1 VNESGA
7 TDIPARRRRLLVV
20 VGLALSAG
28 LAAAT
33 AVALTTGGGGSDA
46 PVVPAQTT
54 PFSGSPPLKIQL
66 PGGDVK
72 GTLAQLKAAQREL
85 PAGDVRIAVA
95 RAIAGYSTG
104 GAAATLAA
112 LRALPQGEPVVS
124 LHLGLAEL
132 WSGEQAAGVAELKRT
147 RTLDPHGFY
156 GSLADNTLHTE
167 QRPDYPIYIP
177 PPAVPSGDDVKR
189 LRTLAARQPN
199 RSDVWLAL
207 AYQLQRTDH
216 VEAIADARKALE
228 LDPTGVSPR
237 VAVAVIGYSK
247 DDPSA
252 SFAVLG
258 PLTQQVSDTSEVRFH
273 LGELLFWLKQDTDAE
288 AQWRQVVQNTPASV
302 YGRTATLLMKKLGG

>member
-1 VNESGA
+1 MVLGVA
-7 TDIPARRRRLLVV
+7 LAAGVAAAAAVV
-20 VGLALSAG
+20 VF
-28 LAAAT
+28 
-33 AVALTTGGGGSDA
+33 TGGGGQDPA
-46 PVVPAQTT
+46 VVPSKTT
-54 PFSGSPPLKIQL
+54 PFSGSPPLKIEL

-72 GTLAQLKAAQREL
+72 GTRAQVQAAQREL

-95 RAIAGYSTG
+95 RAIAGYSTA
-104 GAAATLAA
+104 GAAATLAD
-112 LRALPQGEPVVS
+112 LRALPQDEPVVS

-177 PPAVPSGDDVKR
+177 PPAVPSGDDVKQ

-207 AYQLQRTDH
+207 AYLLQRSDH
-216 VEAIADARKALE
+216 AEAIADARKALE
-228 LDPTGVSPR
+228 LDPTGISPR

-247 DDPSA
+247 DDPTA

-258 PLTQQVSDTSEVRFH
+258 PLTQQASDTSEIRFH

-288 AQWRQVVQNTPASV
+288 AQWRQVVQDSPTSV
-302 YGRTATLLMKKLGG
+302 YGRTAAQLMQTLGG

>member
-1 VNESGA
+1 MVLGVA
-7 TDIPARRRRLLVV
+7 LAAGVAAAAAVV
-20 VGLALSAG
+20 VF
-28 LAAAT
+28 
-33 AVALTTGGGGSDA
+33 TGGGGQDPA
-46 PVVPAQTT
+46 VVPSKTT
-54 PFSGSPPLKIQL
+54 PFSGSPPLKIEL

-72 GTLAQLKAAQREL
+72 GTRAQVRAAQREL

-95 RAIAGYSTG
+95 RAIAAYSTA
-104 GAAATLAA
+104 GAAATLAD
-112 LRALPQGEPVVS
+112 LRALPQDEPVVS

-177 PPAVPSGDDVKR
+177 PPAVPSGDDVKQ

-207 AYQLQRTDH
+207 AYLLQRSDH
-216 VEAIADARKALE
+216 AEAIADARKALE
-228 LDPTGVSPR
+228 LDPTGISPR

-247 DDPSA
+247 DDPTA

-258 PLTQQVSDTSEVRFH
+258 PLTQQASDTSEIRFH

-288 AQWRQVVQNTPASV
+288 AQWRQVVQDSPTSV
-302 YGRTATLLMKKLGG
+302 YGRTAAQLMQTLGG

>member
-1 VNESGA
+1 MVLGVA
-7 TDIPARRRRLLVV
+7 LAAGVAAAAAVV
-20 VGLALSAG
+20 VF
-28 LAAAT
+28 
-33 AVALTTGGGGSDA
+33 TGGGGQDPA
-46 PVVPAQTT
+46 VVPSKTT
-54 PFSGSPPLKIQL
+54 PFTGSPPLKIEL

-72 GTLAQLKAAQREL
+72 GTRAQLRAAQREL

-95 RAIAGYSTG
+95 RAIAGYSSG
-104 GAAATLAA
+104 GAAATLAD
-112 LRALPQGEPVVS
+112 LRALPQDEPVVS

-132 WSGEQAAGVAELKRT
+132 WSGEQSAGLAELKRT

-177 PPAVPSGDDVKR
+177 PPAVPSGDDVKQ

-207 AYQLQRTDH
+207 AYLLQRSDH
-216 VEAIADARKALE
+216 AEAIADARKALE

-247 DDPSA
+247 DDPTA

-258 PLTQQVSDTSEVRFH
+258 PLTQQASDTSEIRFH

-288 AQWRQVVQNTPASV
+288 AQWRQVVHDSPTSV
-302 YGRTATLLMKKLGG
+302 YGRTAAQLMHTLGG

>member
-1 VNESGA
+1 MVLGVA
-7 TDIPARRRRLLVV
+7 LAAGVAAAAAVV
-20 VGLALSAG
+20 VF
-28 LAAAT
+28 
-33 AVALTTGGGGSDA
+33 TGGGGQDPA
-46 PVVPAQTT
+46 VVPSKTT
-54 PFSGSPPLKIQL
+54 PFSGSPPLKIEL

-72 GTLAQLKAAQREL
+72 GTRAQVQAAQREL

-95 RAIAGYSTG
+95 RAIAGYSTA
-104 GAAATLAA
+104 GAAATLAD
-112 LRALPQGEPVVS
+112 LRALPQDQPVVS

-177 PPAVPSGDDVKR
+177 PPAVPSGDDVKQ

-207 AYQLQRTDH
+207 AYLLQRSDH
-216 VEAIADARKALE
+216 AEAIADARKALE
-228 LDPTGVSPR
+228 LDPTGISPR

-247 DDPSA
+247 DDPTA

-258 PLTQQVSDTSEVRFH
+258 PLTQQASDTSEIRFH

-288 AQWRQVVQNTPASV
+288 AQWRQVVQDSPTSV
-302 YGRTATLLMKKLGG
+302 YGRTAAQLMQTLGG